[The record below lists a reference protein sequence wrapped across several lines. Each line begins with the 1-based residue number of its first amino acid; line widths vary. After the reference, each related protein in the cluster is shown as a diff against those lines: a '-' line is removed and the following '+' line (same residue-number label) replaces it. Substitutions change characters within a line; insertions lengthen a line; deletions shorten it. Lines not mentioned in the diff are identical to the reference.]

1 MSAEKAKII
10 NEKLS
15 VDPYTYWPA
24 FDVNGNGYLS
34 LAEVDKGI
42 RDVIQLPELFSLKP
56 VIIRAFNAAKTAL
69 KAKSSVGDDYVSK
82 AEFKYLIQYLKDY
95 TSYWVVF
102 NEIDT
107 SHDRRI
113 SLDEF

>member
-1 MSAEKAKII
+1 MSSEKAAII
-10 NEKLS
+10 NQKLS

-42 RDVIQLPELFSLKP
+42 RDVIQLPELFQLKP
-56 VIIRAFNAAKTAL
+56 VLIRAFNAAKNKL
-69 KAKSSVGDDYVSK
+69 KAKSQYGDDYVSK
-82 AEFKYLIQYLKDY
+82 AEFKYLIQYLKEY
-95 TSYWVVF
+95 TSYWIIF
-102 NEIDT
+102 DEIDT
-107 SHDRRI
+107 SDDRRI